1 MLFGVEMLDTDFDC
15 AAPVELLYLNL
26 NLMTIFNERRKD
38 D

>member
-15 AAPVELLYLNL
+15 AAPVELLNL